1 MKFRVHPLFF
11 ALALVLVLTGQA
23 LGFVWTLVAVLLHE
37 AGHALA
43 ARTRGYAVKQVVL
56 LPFGAAMSAEEEFD
70 GRTGAIV
77 GAAGPAVSLVAAL
90 MTAGVWWLFPAVYPY
105 TRAFLLANLT
115 IGLFNLLPVYPL
127 DGSMVVLSR
136 ARNRLLAL
144 KIMQVAGIAV
154 SVVFFVLFVVSVFF
168 GMNFTFCVIAVFLFY
183 GATVGSREASC
194 VSVLSA
200 QSKKYSHGVDEKR
213 VTVSRDIPLAR
224 LFHHIDSRTHV
235 VFEVVDVPEDGAPVR
250 VGEVTEERLRTLAAR
265 GRLSRTLR
273 ECENEE
279 QTPAQPVRAA
289 SRRRPSSVRRC
300 AG

>member
-1 MKFRVHPLFF
+1 
-11 ALALVLVLTGQA
+11 
-23 LGFVWTLVAVLLHE
+23 
-37 AGHALA
+37 
-43 ARTRGYAVKQVVL
+43 
-56 LPFGAAMSAEEEFD
+56 MSAEEEFD

-168 GMNFTFCVIAVFLFY
+168 GMNFTVLRHFGVPFL
-183 GATVGSREASC
+183 R
-194 VSVLSA
+194 
-200 QSKKYSHGVDEKR
+200 
-213 VTVSRDIPLAR
+213 RDGR
-224 LFHHIDSRTHV
+224 LPRGF
-235 VFEVVDVPEDGAPVR
+235 VR
-250 VGEVTEERLRTLAAR
+250 VRYVCSKPKIILRRHAPASVTA
-265 GRLSRTLR
+265 
-273 ECENEE
+273 
-279 QTPAQPVRAA
+279 PA
-289 SRRRPSSVRRC
+289 
-300 AG
+300 